1 MKSPEQFQQ
10 TMGQHLVFATFLSAQ
25 FSSSDNSSDIAIPA
39 ALKSAAN
46 LGWELLLMPDR
57 SKVAS
62 PAARF
67 EAVTG
72 ELATLV
78 MWSACHPH
86 LRWAVAAG
94 KSVNALEIDGESGAV
109 PLNGIAK
116 SSATQSTGVGRL

>member
-1 MKSPEQFQQ
+1 MKSAEQFQM

-67 EAVTG
+67 EGGNGRT
-72 ELATLV
+72 
-78 MWSACHPH
+78 CN
-86 LRWAVAAG
+86 AG
-94 KSVNALEIDGESGAV
+94 HVVRLPPAPALGSR
-109 PLNGIAK
+109 
-116 SSATQSTGVGRL
+116 SR